1 MGGRV
6 NEKSLRPEITNKICK
21 RLWELAQIEP
31 EQTRGSLKGQVD
43 CCEQMY
49 RLFKFEPALQRLNQL
64 ASIDPSRTRG
74 RRTSQDKAAKLL
86 KRIVSS
92 LKTDKSRVQ

>member
-1 MGGRV
+1 
-6 NEKSLRPEITNKICK
+6 
-21 RLWELAQIEP
+21 
-31 EQTRGSLKGQVD
+31 
-43 CCEQMY
+43 MY
-49 RLFKFEPALQRLNQL
+49 RLFKFEPALQRLNEL

-86 KRIVSS
+86 KRIFSS

>member
-1 MGGRV
+1 V
-6 NEKSLRPEITNKICK
+6 NEKKLRPGITNKICK

-49 RLFKFEPALQRLNQL
+49 RRILSNSAVAIINPWEAL
-64 ASIDPSRTRG
+64 
-74 RRTSQDKAAKLL
+74 
-86 KRIVSS
+86 
-92 LKTDKSRVQ
+92 

>member
-1 MGGRV
+1 M

-31 EQTRGSLKGQVD
+31 EQTRGSLTGQVD

-49 RLFKFEPALQRLNQL
+49 SLFKFEPALRRLNQL
-64 ASIDPSRTRG
+64 ANIEPSRTRG
-74 RRTSQDKAAKLL
+74 LRTSQDKAAKLL

>member
-1 MGGRV
+1 MV
-6 NEKSLRPEITNKICK
+6 CK

-49 RLFKFEPALQRLNQL
+49 RLFKFEPALQRLNEL

-74 RRTSQDKAAKLL
+74 QQDQSGQSREVAEANRLVAKNG
-86 KRIVSS
+86 
-92 LKTDKSRVQ
+92 

>member
-1 MGGRV
+1 M
-6 NEKSLRPEITNKICK
+6 NEKSLRPEITKKMLCK

-31 EQTRGSLKGQVD
+31 EQTHGSLKGQVD

-49 RLFKFEPALQRLNQL
+49 RFFRFEPALQRLNEL

-92 LKTDKSRVQ
+92 LRTDKSRVQ

>member
-6 NEKSLRPEITNKICK
+6 SEKSLRPGITKKMVCK
-21 RLWELAQIEP
+21 PPWGLAQIEP
-31 EQTRGSLKGQVD
+31 EQTRGSLEGQVD

-49 RLFKFEPALQRLNQL
+49 RLFKFEPALQRLNEL

-92 LKTDKSRVQ
+92 LKRIKVE

>member
-1 MGGRV
+1 M
-6 NEKSLRPEITNKICK
+6 NEKRLRPEITNKICK
-21 RLWELAQIEP
+21 RLWDLSQIEP

-49 RLFKFEPALQRLNQL
+49 SLFKFEPALQRLNQL
-64 ASIDPSRTRG
+64 ASIDPSRTGG
-74 RRTSQDKAAKLL
+74 RRSGQDKAAKLL

-92 LKTDKSRVQ
+92 LKIDKSRMQ